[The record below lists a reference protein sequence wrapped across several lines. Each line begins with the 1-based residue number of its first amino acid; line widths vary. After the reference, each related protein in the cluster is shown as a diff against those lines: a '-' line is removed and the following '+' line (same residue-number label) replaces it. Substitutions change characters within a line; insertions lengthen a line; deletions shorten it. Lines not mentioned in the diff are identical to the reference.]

1 MLLSGKILD
10 PSFKGLGIESF
21 MQPRGLSNGSL
32 GTLRKIAW
40 SLKLTQ
46 HRKSTLIKKEK
57 HRVLK
62 RGIESEYK
70 LIK

>member
-10 PSFKGLGIESF
+10 PSFKGLSIESF

-46 HRKSTLIKKEK
+46 HRKSTLIKIKFK
-57 HRVLK
+57 YFLK
-62 RGIESEYK
+62 KTFINSAS
-70 LIK
+70 